1 MKKQRHIYYFS
12 SRLMYAASAVII
24 LLVAGNHLP
33 LVGIL
38 AQIALLSFIAL
49 VIIDLFILIK
59 IPANGV
65 VGQRDMAYRFSNG
78 DPNRISFEITN
89 NMQYIIDAVIV
100 DELPHQF
107 QIRNFK
113 YKYHLYKG
121 ATKTE
126 SYELRPVERGEY
138 NFGKLLAF
146 ISTPIGFWQRRIVL
160 AHPVTVKVY
169 PSFKEMKKF
178 EMMAI
183 SNRLSEAGIRKI
195 RKVGHH
201 MEFDQVRDYI
211 KGDDYRTIN
220 WKASAR
226 KGVLMVNQ
234 YQEEKAQQIISVID
248 MGRTMQNRINGM
260 TLLDYAINTT
270 LVISDIVILKHDKAG
285 VITFNTKINALV
297 PPANEK
303 VHMNRVMEAL
313 YKIDTTFSESS
324 YEQLYF
330 TVSQKITRR
339 SLLMIYTNFDSP
351 ATIKRELPVLTALAK
366 KHLVVVVI
374 FKDYEL
380 EQFAT
385 QQASNVEDIYIKT
398 MAGKI
403 TNDKY
408 LIAGYL
414 ESKGIHT
421 IITSPDNLT
430 VDSLNK
436 YLELKSRGLI

>member
-1 MKKQRHIYYFS
+1 
-12 SRLMYAASAVII
+12 
-24 LLVAGNHLP
+24 
-33 LVGIL
+33 
-38 AQIALLSFIAL
+38 
-49 VIIDLFILIK
+49 
-59 IPANGV
+59 
-65 VGQRDMAYRFSNG
+65 
-78 DPNRISFEITN
+78 
-89 NMQYIIDAVIV
+89 
-100 DELPHQF
+100 
-107 QIRNFK
+107 
-113 YKYHLYKG
+113 
-121 ATKTE
+121 
-126 SYELRPVERGEY
+126 
-138 NFGKLLAF
+138 
-146 ISTPIGFWQRRIVL
+146 
-160 AHPVTVKVY
+160 
-169 PSFKEMKKF
+169 
-178 EMMAI
+178 
-183 SNRLSEAGIRKI
+183 
-195 RKVGHH
+195 

-339 SLLMIYTNFDSP
+339 SLLMVYTNFDSP

-403 TNDKY
+403 INDKY